1 MVKGRISSC
10 VAVIRRGHRRH
21 CQNKIVWNNV
31 QLLCYCGFEW
41 LIHLEVPLQPV
52 SHFSSDP
59 LFACGG
65 GEICKV
71 PRNDPCPATRLLFLF
86 WPFLINSTSSFQAF
100 ALILLSSPSARLEMP
115 QSLCSKVTLMMLIW
129 VALNVLLE
137 AGCLHTVIKEIPFHI
152 WLMSWK
158 WSQPLVSDGMLLTR
172 FQRRAAVG
180 CKTQTHP
187 WASKQQ

>member
-10 VAVIRRGHRRH
+10 MAVIRRGHRHH

-41 LIHLEVPLQPV
+41 VIHLEVPLQPV

-59 LFACGG
+59 LLVCG

-86 WPFLINSTSSFQAF
+86 RPLLINSTSSFQAF
-100 ALILLSSPSARLEMP
+100 TLILLSSLSGRLVMP
-115 QSLCSKVTLMMLIW
+115 QSVCAKVTLMMLIW
-129 VALNVLLE
+129 IDLMCFLRLDVCTHSHKRKYFTSGWCPEDEVNSWFQM
-137 AGCLHTVIKEIPFHI
+137 GC
-152 WLMSWK
+152 S
-158 WSQPLVSDGMLLTR
+158 
-172 FQRRAAVG
+172 
-180 CKTQTHP
+180 
-187 WASKQQ
+187 